1 MDLTYK
7 RVRGGEKRGQK
18 VIYWRFWLPIGEL
31 SVDIRGMTTHTL
43 LADLLVE
50 EEVPTEISTL
60 LVDNWDDEDDVSSD
74 GTRCRSRMSYNL
86 DMGTSE
92 EIDLQINRLHYH
104 LAQKEAAQVESWVY
118 QWSWR

>member
-1 MDLTYK
+1 M
-7 RVRGGEKRGQK
+7 
-18 VIYWRFWLPIGEL
+18 ISWRFWLPIGEL

-60 LVDNWDDEDDVSSD
+60 LVDNWDDEDDVSSY

-92 EIDLQINRLHYH
+92 EIDLQINRFLSY